1 MTLRFDTYRIDRKA
15 VRHDTTGFLKVP
27 VYATRTG
34 VFSYRTKNGTIRREL
49 RHPDEVFKVDSL
61 QTLAGVAFTNKHPS
75 ELVNSNNVRKYIVG
89 SVSDNVGRH
98 DDIDAGISYVD
109 TSVTIMDEKMI
120 EQVEKKG
127 LREVSCGYKCD
138 VVEEAGVYN
147 GEHYDHVQKNIR
159 YNHLAGVERGRA
171 GANVRLRMDS
181 DAELVEDSASDPSP
195 INNTHGGIVMRI
207 TIDGVEYEVAD
218 NTLASAIT
226 NALTKRDSAI
236 ADHEKQ
242 IVAVKADAK
251 KENDTLQAKYDGLK
265 EDHDKLK
272 ERNDSLDV
280 RSLVKGRVALE
291 KVASKHLD
299 SESLEKIDSMDDKEI
314 KIAVIQSKYDGF
326 DAEGKSD
333 DYLAARFDSIVEST
347 EGDDN
352 NGDDNKGNKKL
363 DNALGRVDQNRADSD
378 KVKSLEEIRQ
388 DNMRESENA
397 WQKPLGNRAANGGN

>member
-1 MTLRFDTYRIDRKA
+1 M
-15 VRHDTTGFLKVP
+15 
-27 VYATRTG
+27 
-34 VFSYRTKNGTIRREL
+34 
-49 RHPDEVFKVDSL
+49 
-61 QTLAGVAFTNKHPS
+61 
-75 ELVNSNNVRKYIVG
+75 
-89 SVSDNVGRH
+89 
-98 DDIDAGISYVD
+98 
-109 TSVTIMDEKMI
+109 
-120 EQVEKKG
+120 
-127 LREVSCGYKCD
+127 
-138 VVEEAGVYN
+138 
-147 GEHYDHVQKNIR
+147 
-159 YNHLAGVERGRA
+159 
-171 GANVRLRMDS
+171 
-181 DAELVEDSASDPSP
+181 
-195 INNTHGGIVMRI
+195 
-207 TIDGVEYEVAD
+207 
-218 NTLASAIT
+218 LASAIT

-236 ADHEKQ
+236 ADHDKQ
-242 IVAVKADAK
+242 IVAIKADAK

-265 EDHDKLK
+265 EDHDKLI